1 MKDWRLILSVFLR
14 LFPHFFPKHG
24 RIRFSFSTFL
34 SSRKPKTNAQ
44 KNILVK
50 RKGSLFSAI
59 MSTGRI
65 CPCLNDTE
73 GGKASGDSNTGSN
86 SDSTAPAR
94 HSGKERNC
102 NSFFVLNYISS
113 TTCKSYQ
120 NLYIHHPSLR
130 VRISRDLVNAE
141 DSSSFALYYA
151 LATLTSSPPQP
162 WTSLFCGR
170 DSYSL
175 LWEPFLDSKYLMIP
189 LFSYPSFFLPLVS
202 LGCPDLGGHKR
213 LVYCQY

>member
-102 NSFFVLNYISS
+102 NSFFVLKLSPRPPASYTKSS
-113 TTCKSYQ
+113 T
-120 NLYIHHPSLR
+120 PSLR

-151 LATLTSSPPQP
+151 LATLTSQPQP